1 MNFAEV
7 KARHKKSDFHMGA
20 AKRNQETVYP
30 FKNYG
35 EQAHQDRGSLIEQLE
50 EANSQYEDLYEDNVD
65 LVEQLDAALKLQRY
79 RAVNT
84 RPRWEP
90 VGIEDRYTGAPWMEP
105 HKEGQY
111 VSYASLQAALK
122 PRTVVDALK
131 DLLQAA
137 EDYSAREKP

>member
-1 MNFAEV
+1 MNLAEV
-7 KARHKKSDFHMGA
+7 KARHEALIKWSVFDGYTNEALIALVK
-20 AKRNQETVYP
+20 TL
-30 FKNYG
+30 
-35 EQAHQDRGSLIEQLE
+35 HQDRGWLIE
-50 EANSQYEDLYEDNVD
+50 QYEDLYEDNVD

>member
-1 MNFAEV
+1 MNFAEI
-7 KARHKKSDFHMGA
+7 KARHEAEDAGFYHDHEIIDGRQNRLLGRSDMPGLL
-20 AKRNQETVYP
+20 V
-30 FKNYG
+30 
-35 EQAHQDRGSLIEQLE
+35 HQDRGWLIE
-50 EANSQYEDLYEDNVD
+50 QYEDLYEDNVD